1 MPGPALHRQQQDELK
16 AIQYLRQE
24 LAIWLSAEEL
34 KSLRKDLD
42 LALGPFETPAARP
55 HAITGKEVARAL
67 EAIAGYPQARRR
79 FEELGGSSMRY
90 QAPPG
95 GQNPLPPGPLRVCP
109 RDPTHYKR
117 YVLKAGERLRCPK
130 HRVDLVP
137 HDQAGA

>member
-34 KSLRKDLD
+34 KSLRKELD

-55 HAITGKEVARAL
+55 HAVTGKEVARAL

-90 QAPPG
+90 QAPPWRPKPTSAG
-95 GQNPLPPGPLRVCP
+95 AVARLSQGPHPLQEVCP
-109 RDPTHYKR
+109 
-117 YVLKAGERLRCPK
+117 
-130 HRVDLVP
+130 
-137 HDQAGA
+137 